1 MKKRIHFN
9 IFVRNISHHYAVNL
23 KIMKAKR
30 FLNVL
35 FVPVACL
42 CFWACGMDSDLGA
55 IYMPEMSGD
64 AAMPEEPGEPVEGD
78 KFDEIVEN
86 EFINTADQNVSTF
99 SIDADGASY
108 AYMRK
113 CLRMG
118 IKPSPNAVRIEEYLN
133 YFTFDYEEPSGNHT
147 VAINGEIG
155 ECPWNP
161 EHKLMRLG
169 IKGKSIAVSQMPA
182 ANYVFLIDVSGSM
195 NQNDKL
201 PLLKEGL
208 MTLTDRLNPTDRVSI
223 VTYSGTVK
231 LLLEST
237 LASDAASI
245 KKAISKLGASGST
258 AGGAALKMAYEEALS
273 NYIEGG
279 NNRVIMGTD
288 GDFNVGVTSTEALV
302 EMVQDYAAEGIYL
315 TVCGFGSGNLNDHMM
330 EEISNKGNGTYE
342 YIDSEDELSKVFVNE
357 RSKFQ
362 AVANDSKVQV
372 TFDKEKVDSYRLI
385 GYENRVMANEDFE
398 DDTKDAGEI
407 GAGQTITALYE
418 IVPGE
423 KYMDEGAIAVFD
435 FRYKKALGEESIP
448 LSLDVQKTLTPD
460 VRQTEL
466 RFAAGVAAYGLVLR
480 DSRYKGSAT
489 FDMAY
494 ELMEEGLAFD
504 NYGYRAQL
512 RELVTIAKGL

>member
-1 MKKRIHFN
+1 
-9 IFVRNISHHYAVNL
+9 
-23 KIMKAKR
+23 MKATNLLKA
-30 FLNVL
+30 LL
-35 FVPVACL
+35 VPAACL
-42 CFWACGMDSDLGA
+42 FLYSCDMAYDMGGVF
-55 IYMPEMSGD
+55 MPYASYDEVMPGE
-64 AAMPEEPGEPVEGD
+64 PEEPTGGD

-86 EFINTADQNVSTF
+86 DFIKTADQNVSTF
-99 SIDADGASY
+99 SIDADGATY

-113 CLRMG
+113 CLRNG
-118 IKPSPNAVRIEEYLN
+118 FLPSPNAVRIEEYLN
-133 YFTFDYEEPSGNHT
+133 YFTFDYADPTGNHT
-147 VAINGEIG
+147 VAINGEVG

-161 EHKLMRLG
+161 EHKLIRLG
-169 IKGKSIAVSQMPA
+169 IKGKSMQASQMPA

-195 NQNDKL
+195 NQDDKL

-208 MTLTDRLNPTDRVSI
+208 ITLTDRLNPTDRVSI
-223 VTYSGTVK
+223 VTYSGNVK

-237 LASDAASI
+237 LASDANAI

-258 AGGAALKMAYEEALS
+258 AGGEALKMAYEEALA

-288 GDFNVGVTSTEALV
+288 GDFNVGVTSTDALV
-302 EMVQDYAAEGIYL
+302 EMVQDYASKGVYL
-315 TVCGFGSGNLNDHMM
+315 TVCGFGSGNLNDSMM
-330 EEISNKGNGTYE
+330 EQISNKGNGTYE

-418 IVPGE
+418 IIPVEGFNGE
-423 KYMDEGAIAVFD
+423 GPFAVFD
-435 FRYKKALGEESIP
+435 FRYKKMLGAESIP
-448 LSLDVQKTLTPD
+448 LSLEITGSDALDAMP
-460 VRQTEL
+460 TEL
-466 RFAAGVAAYGLVLR
+466 RFAAGVAAYGMVLR
-480 DSRYKGSAT
+480 DSKYKGTAT

-494 ELMEEGLAFD
+494 QLVGERLSFD
-504 NYGYRAQL
+504 KYGYRAQL
-512 RELVTIAKGL
+512 QELIMMAKDTQQ